1 MQPVPPAHGPPAHG
15 PSAHGPSDASVL
27 PFPAP
32 YEERYRWTP
41 NTVTGAA
48 LGAASLLTAF
58 LVPAMPLLVRVPLAL
73 AGAGGAAS
81 CVAYSTSRKVAF
93 RVDENGVTLGGGP
106 LRYEADTSFFP
117 WDGVHAVV
125 LWRRTASPRWPALPW
140 QALRW
145 PGLPWPALRMSVWY
159 VSVQRLTELP
169 PRVPGEPGLAG
180 PAHDREAHDR
190 EGERPAPEDL
200 KAGATRG
207 MQAFRVD
214 DARLAAAIATFAP
227 AVHLIKLA

>member
-1 MQPVPPAHGPPAHG
+1 LLQIVLADRFTRGDHRAMQSVPP
-15 PSAHGPSDASVL
+15 AHGPSDASVL

-48 LGAASLLTAF
+48 LGAASLLTAI

-73 AGAGGAAS
+73 AGTGGAAS

-93 RVDENGVTLGGGP
+93 RVDQKGVTLGGGP
-106 LRYEADTSFFP
+106 LRYEAHTSFFP
-117 WDGVHAVV
+117 WEGVHAVV
-125 LWRRTASPRWPALPW
+125 LWRRTAPPRWPALRWP
-140 QALRW
+140 ALR
-145 PGLPWPALRMSVWY
+145 WPALRMSVWY
-159 VSVQRLTELP
+159 VSVQRHTELP
-169 PRVPGEPGLAG
+169 
-180 PAHDREAHDR
+180 
-190 EGERPAPEDL
+190 RPAPEDL

-227 AVHLIKLA
+227 AVKLIKLA